1 MSRLSSWLPVVSPAV
16 LGIGACAACCAVPL
30 IAAVGGAG
38 LASAVAA
45 VAEPAAGV
53 LLGTSLVVG
62 GVMVVRQRRSAAS
75 CEATGACSVDGGCGC
90 GPALDEKTARAEGCT
105 LDASAMP
112 DRKRSFRDLFA
123 RGLLRRER
131 DANRSTWTFAWSPE
145 LERDARALA
154 AAESGCCSFFEF
166 DLTRSGDEL
175 RWTTRVPPGR
185 EQALGM
191 LDRIADEAAP
201 SV

>member
-1 MSRLSSWLPVVSPAV
+1 MSRLSGWLPVVSPAV

-53 LLGTSLVVG
+53 LLATSLVVG
-62 GVMVVRQRRSAAS
+62 GVMVVRQRQSAAS
-75 CEATGACSVDGGCGC
+75 CETTGACSVDGGCGC
-90 GPALDEKTARAEGCT
+90 GPALDQKSAREAGCT

-112 DRKRSFRDLFA
+112 DRERSFRALFA
-123 RGLLRRER
+123 RGLLRREG
-131 DANRSTWTFAWSPE
+131 DANRSTWAFAWSPE

-154 AAESGCCSFFEF
+154 AAESGCCSFFDF
-166 DLTRSGDEL
+166 DLRRNGDEL
-175 RWTTRVPPGR
+175 HWTTKVPAGR
-185 EQALGM
+185 EQMLGI
-191 LDRIADEAAP
+191 LDRMAAEAAP
-201 SV
+201 SA

>member
-16 LGIGACAACCAVPL
+16 LGIGACAACWAVPL

-53 LLGTSLVVG
+53 LLASSLVVG
-62 GVMVVRQRRSAAS
+62 GVMVVRRRQSAAS
-75 CEATGACSVDGGCGC
+75 CETTGACSVDGDCGC
-90 GPALDEKTARAEGCT
+90 APARDEETARAVGCT

-112 DRKRSFRDLFA
+112 DRKRSFRALFA
-123 RGLLRRER
+123 RGLLRREGH
-131 DANRSTWTFAWSPE
+131 ANRSTWTFAWSPE
-145 LERDARALA
+145 LERDARDLA

-166 DLTRSGDEL
+166 DLSRIGDEL
-175 RWTTRVPPGR
+175 RWTTKVPLGR

-191 LDRIADEAAP
+191 LDRMAAEAAP
-201 SV
+201 NA